1 LPPPEPVLQLH
12 RVRSGRLFVHSLPR
26 FRPSVVGIPLSSEL
40 SVPDRWPL
48 SHPVNAPPGGRRTVP
63 PGRWFV
69 VAAFAT
75 LCPPGLVASPET
87 ARGAQ
92 AEPTTADEA
101 AAKKLAAEAAIE
113 DRYRRIVEGLPPEEQ
128 AWEKLLGEQLGSFY
142 LPLHKQDRVAGRTT
156 AWSFVRDEP
165 GLPRVLLIGDS
176 VSRGYTLAAR
186 TALAGKA
193 NVHRA
198 PANCGPTAS
207 GLKHLDAW
215 LGEKRWDLI
224 HFNFGIHD
232 RNTPLADYT
241 ARLEQLVERLE
252 KTGATLVWAT
262 TTPIPDKPE
271 ARQTATSIVDRN
283 AAAAVVMARHGVAID
298 DLFTFITPHLAA
310 VQPPGDVHFTAAGY
324 DLLGGQVAAKIA
336 AALERR

>member
-1 LPPPEPVLQLH
+1 
-12 RVRSGRLFVHSLPR
+12 
-26 FRPSVVGIPLSSEL
+26 
-40 SVPDRWPL
+40 
-48 SHPVNAPPGGRRTVP
+48 
-63 PGRWFV
+63 V
-69 VAAFAT
+69 VATLAT
-75 LCPPGLVASPET
+75 LCPPDVVVPPEA

-101 AAKKLAAEAAIE
+101 AAKKQAAAAAIE
-113 DRYRRIVEGLPPEEQ
+113 ARYRTIVEGLPPEEQ

-186 TALAGKA
+186 KGLAGKA

-215 LGEKRWDLI
+215 LGEGRWDLI

-232 RNTPLADYT
+232 RNTPVADYA

-262 TTPIPDKPE
+262 TTPIPDTPE
-271 ARQTATSIVDRN
+271 AGQTAASIVERN
-283 AAAAVVMARHGVAID
+283 AAAAEVMARHRVAID
-298 DLFTFITPHLAA
+298 DLFTFITPRLAE

-324 DLLGGQVAAKIA
+324 DLLGGQVAAAIA
-336 AALERR
+336 AAID